1 MSTTDIS
8 KNYRQY
14 SPEQLR
20 NWAYN
25 GVLECKG
32 FDLSDFLEYFLEGY
46 LDKAIEEAREEGY
59 DDGFE
64 AGKWENCG
72 VDDEVLEKIQKA
84 IKILEDI

>member
-1 MSTTDIS
+1 MSTVDIS

-20 NWAYN
+20 NWAY
-25 GVLECKG
+25 GGILECKG

-59 DDGFE
+59 DSGFADGQAHYE
-64 AGKWENCG
+64 LP
-72 VDDEVLEKIQKA
+72 DEVVEQIRKA